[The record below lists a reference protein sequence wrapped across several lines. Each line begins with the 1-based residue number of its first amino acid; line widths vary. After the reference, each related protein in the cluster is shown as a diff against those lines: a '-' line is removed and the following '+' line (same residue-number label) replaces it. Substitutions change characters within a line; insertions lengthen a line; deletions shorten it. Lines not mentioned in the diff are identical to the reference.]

1 MKRLL
6 ALTFIIF
13 ILLAA
18 CSAKDSYMTNFNQTD
33 APQKGEQIATIKT
46 NKGTIK
52 IRLFTKLIPETS
64 KNFAEL
70 SKKGFLRRPY
80 LSPHDR

>member
-18 CSAKDSYMTNFNQTD
+18 YHKDSYMTNFNQTD
-33 APQKGEQIATIKT
+33 APKGEQIATIKT
-46 NKGTIK
+46 NKERLKFSLPNLFQKLQKISQNCRRKAFTTALCFHRTIDN
-52 IRLFTKLIPETS
+52 L
-64 KNFAEL
+64 
-70 SKKGFLRRPY
+70 
-80 LSPHDR
+80 